1 MGTVALDTQLLL
13 ALNSLA
19 GRSPALDL
27 FIRFCGDYLA
37 YLLGAAF
44 IVLVFLYYP
53 ARQKWNLLL
62 MGLGAGIIARYG
74 VDEVI
79 RFFWHRPRPYAALPV
94 HNLFTDTSWSFPSGH
109 ASFFFA
115 LSTVLYMHN
124 RRWGTWF
131 YVLSAIVVLGRVA
144 AGVHYPSDIIGGA
157 VVGVLTGYAT
167 VLLTRFFL
175 KKA

>member
-1 MGTVALDTQLLL
+1 MEIVTLDTEILL

-19 GRSPALDL
+19 GRSAALDFL
-27 FIRFCGDYLA
+27 IRFCGDYLA
-37 YLLGAAF
+37 YVLGAAF
-44 IVLVFLYYP
+44 IVLVFTVYSE
-53 ARQKWNLLL
+53 RTKWKLLL

-74 VDEVI
+74 VDEIV
-79 RFFWHRPRPYAALPV
+79 RYFWHRPRPYAALPV

-115 LSTVLYMHN
+115 LSTVLYLHN
-124 RRWGTWF
+124 RRWGVWF
-131 YVLSAIVVLGRVA
+131 YALSAVVVLGRVV
-144 AGVHYPSDIIGGA
+144 AGVHYPSDIVGGA

-167 VLLTRFFL
+167 VLAARFFV